1 VVLRES
7 GENEALQAVAM
18 IQKGNVVDLTPS
30 RAMSAAKLSLAHHL
44 RMVDSMILAA
54 AMKFGTTIWTQDTDF
69 KISGR

>member
-30 RAMSAAKLSLAHHL
+30 RAMSAAKLSCASPPHGRQH
-44 RMVDSMILAA
+44 D
-54 AMKFGTTIWTQDTDF
+54 
-69 KISGR
+69 SGRGHEIRDDHLDAGYRF